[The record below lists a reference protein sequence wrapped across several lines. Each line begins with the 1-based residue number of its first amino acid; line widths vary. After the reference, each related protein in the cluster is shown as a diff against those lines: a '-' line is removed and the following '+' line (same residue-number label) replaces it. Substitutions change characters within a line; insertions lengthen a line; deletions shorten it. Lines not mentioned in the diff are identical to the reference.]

1 MNSKRMWSASGYR
14 DAGYAVHGFQM
25 RGGYVQVVVLRWTGG
40 TGMNANAGV
49 DAGTAIARYD
59 VQDDRAGG
67 ERADLESRA
76 KQRGIS
82 LEVILLLIQ
91 CEDGL
96 RYI

>member
-1 MNSKRMWSASGYR
+1 
-14 DAGYAVHGFQM
+14 
-25 RGGYVQVVVLRWTGG
+25 
-40 TGMNANAGV
+40 MNANAGV

-59 VQDDRAGG
+59 VQDVRAGG